1 MQSEKI
7 LYVEDDETIGL
18 LTKESLESS
27 GYDVNLF
34 VNGREGLESYQS
46 EEYDLCILDVM
57 LPDIDGFALAEKIR
71 ESDAAIPI
79 IFVTA
84 RSLKEDKLKGLN
96 KGGDD
101 YITKP
106 FDIEE
111 LLLKVKIFLK
121 RRSISVEPT
130 TEIFLVGDYIFNSE
144 ELSLHYKDEKNSL
157 TKRESDLLL
166 LFLLNK
172 GKLLERAFIL
182 ESLWGENDY
191 FLGRSLDV
199 FISRLRKY
207 FKNEPTFVI
216 ENIHGVGFRL
226 KDWK

>member
-27 GYDVNLF
+27 GYKVNLF

-71 ESDAAIPI
+71 ESDPAIPI

-166 LFLLNK
+166 LFLQNK

-207 FKNEPTFVI
+207 FKNEPSFVI

>member
-1 MQSEKI
+1 MQSAKL
-7 LYVEDDETIGL
+7 LYVEDDETIGV
-18 LTKESLESS
+18 LTKESLESA
-27 GYDVNLF
+27 GHEVTLF
-34 VNGREGLESYQS
+34 VNGLDGLESYHS
-46 EEYDLCILDVM
+46 GGYDLCILDVM
-57 LPDIDGFALAEKIR
+57 LPDIDGFTLAEKIR
-71 ESDAAIPI
+71 ESDPAIPI

-96 KGGDD
+96 TGGDD

-121 RRSISVEPT
+121 RKSISHDSPS
-130 TEIFLVGDYIFNSE
+130 EIFLVGEYIFNPE
-144 ELSLHYKDEKNSL
+144 ELTLHFKGEKKSL

-166 LFLLNK
+166 LFLQNK

-207 FKNEPTFVI
+207 FKNEPTFEI

-226 KDWK
+226 KN